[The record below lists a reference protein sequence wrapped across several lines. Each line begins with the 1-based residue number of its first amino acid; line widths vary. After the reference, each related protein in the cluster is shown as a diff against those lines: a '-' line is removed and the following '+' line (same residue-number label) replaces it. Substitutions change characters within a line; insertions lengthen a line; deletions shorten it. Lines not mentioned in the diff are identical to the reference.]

1 MLEAMRVLALN
12 FLAEELG
19 ENPETSLIE
28 WFEEIKKNNPK
39 KIFSYLVEDLGK
51 IEKVFYLEPDR
62 EDKELVF
69 LRTMAMSKENQ
80 EFFPF
85 VKPSGSQSGQI
96 GPVIKRSFSKEKG
109 GGPASKII
117 ATTYKD
123 WNNIKDD
130 SSNLVSKYYEEI
142 IGVLNREKISIM
154 DGEIVECKNKYNTVL
169 DCAIDKIGQQK
180 STVILTVK
188 NLEGKFPGEI
198 KEYLSYL
205 IETLAISKYE
215 TGKAPK
221 INDKTCCL
229 CGKDGVSVY
238 ANGMKGAGIN
248 FGNIDRDGSFSGID
262 LSNAWKNYSICGDCA
277 DLLFIFKNHVLK
289 EDSNSKTAPFRAE
302 IAGEKALILPRFY
315 SSEKNIKILLSR
327 INNLISQA
335 DKNTVETERRLL
347 NVLVEEN
354 SIMNLNFYWLSV
366 GQCIDDLHGSIQDV
380 LPSRLREISTFNENT
395 KSWQS
400 AVFPKLEVEKSLTP
414 ELSLNQIKSILRKP
428 GGKKVEKENK
438 TKRVSNL
445 RRAIVS
451 SIYNK
456 KTLNEDR
463 LFDEIV
469 LTAQCYLN
477 EIVTSDNQKSFWGLV
492 LEGKSS
498 KKNENYFTVS
508 GWIRHVAWWLYYFRK
523 LEVMKMSKTIYQ
535 PESESLKPYFSEESG
550 IDSKEKAFA
559 FVLGIL
565 FGRLLTLQG
574 AKGVNVGSNALT
586 WLKRLT
592 LKGSD
597 LPELYVKVRE
607 KLISYRDESNQKTR
621 EVIHELGKIGMELGS
636 DIVLDSVATNYFLL
650 LGQSISNDVISRKG
664 GEK

>member
-62 EDKELVF
+62 EDKDLVF

-85 VKPSGSQSGQI
+85 VKPCGGRSGQI
-96 GPVIKRSFSKEKG
+96 GPVIKKSNFSPTTTTISTTCKNWR
-109 GGPASKII
+109 II
-117 ATTYKD
+117 AKDVSIPISSYYKEILD
-123 WNNIKDD
+123 ILERPRLSVFDKEISNWNETHNNMLDFAVD
-130 SSNLVSKYYEEI
+130 I
-142 IGVLNREKISIM
+142 IG
-154 DGEIVECKNKYNTVL
+154 
-169 DCAIDKIGQQK
+169 AQK

-215 TGKAPK
+215 TIKAPK

-229 CGKDGVSVY
+229 CGKDNVSVY

-248 FGNIDRDGSFSGID
+248 FGNIDRDGSFSGVD
-262 LSNAWKNYSICGDCA
+262 LNNAWKNYSICGDCA

-289 EDSNSKTAPFRAE
+289 ANSNTNNNRTAPFRAE
-302 IAGEKALILPRFY
+302 IAGEKALILPCFY
-315 SSEKNIKILLSR
+315 SSEKNIRSLLRKI
-327 INNLISQA
+327 NKLIPEA
-335 DKNTVETERRLL
+335 GKNTVETERRLL
-347 NVLVEEN
+347 NALVEEN

-380 LPSRLREISTFNENT
+380 LPSRLREISTFNDNA
-395 KSWQS
+395 KAWQS

-492 LEGKSS
+492 LEGKNS

-607 KLISYRDESNQKTR
+607 KLISYRDESNEKTR
-621 EVIHELGKIGMELGS
+621 EVIHELGKIGMEL
-636 DIVLDSVATNYFLL
+636 
-650 LGQSISNDVISRKG
+650 
-664 GEK
+664 